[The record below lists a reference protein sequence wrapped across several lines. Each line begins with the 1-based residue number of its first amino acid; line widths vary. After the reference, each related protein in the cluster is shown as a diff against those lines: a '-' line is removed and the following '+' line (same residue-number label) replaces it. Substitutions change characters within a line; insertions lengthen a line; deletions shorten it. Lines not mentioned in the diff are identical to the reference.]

1 MFFVGSS
8 GGRTDKS
15 ERRLP
20 EHSMTFSDQPVGTF
34 LDSVASGA
42 VTPSGGAVAAVSGA
56 AGGALCEMVCLHTI
70 GKDGYEEV
78 EGELTDIGEDL
89 AADRGRLLE
98 LADEDATAVDRMG
111 AAFDT
116 HGETDHPTA
125 KQEALERA
133 TEVPLETA
141 EVSLAVLDRGSVVTE
156 IGTQNAVADAVTG
169 VFLAHGALRA
179 ATWTARANLELL
191 DDDAFVSDRRQRL
204 TEIERAGTTAFERAK
219 SAGTER
225 GL

>member
-1 MFFVGSS
+1 M
-8 GGRTDKS
+8 
-15 ERRLP
+15 P
-20 EHSMTFSDQPVGTF
+20 FSDQPIGTF

-56 AGGALCEMVCLHTI
+56 AGAALCEMVCLHTI
-70 GKDGYEEV
+70 GTSGYEEV
-78 EGELTDIGEDL
+78 EGELTDVAADL

-98 LADEDATAVDRMG
+98 LADDDATAVDRMG

-116 HGETDHPTA
+116 HGESDRATA
-125 KQEALERA
+125 KQEALKRA
-133 TEVPLETA
+133 TAVPLETA
-141 EVSLAVLDRGSVVTE
+141 EVCLAVLDHGAVVTE
-156 IGTQNAVADAVTG
+156 IGTDTAVADAMTG

-179 ATWTARANLELL
+179 VTWTARANLGLI

-204 TEIERAGTTAFERAK
+204 AELERAGSTAFERAK
-219 SAGTER
+219 AAGTER